1 MLGNLMSSAHWLV
14 KGVCF
19 DGAHAHGF
27 MRQALQ
33 GSFTTLK
40 ESDLKDIAFFQ
51 DVTYQPLPDNC
62 LPRLPMRLC
71 FHRGESIWPLGGA
84 CAWTTLANKICGTMW
99 YHVVPLFYFV
109 CGSFAF
115 FWNNYVYFC
124 HHFPVCVVV
133 SCKFACCIR
142 PRSEERGRT
151 NKLVSSHDPLRKVLV
166 RHIWSKSSGHAPSC
180 LDTTGGTIRQTSRDH
195 VQPFLC
201 APEFGVLAAVALL
214 CHFHW

>member
-99 YHVVPLFYFV
+99 YPYFTLSV
-109 CGSFAF
+109 EALHF
-115 FWNNYVYFC
+115 FGTIMCTSVIIF
-124 HHFPVCVVV
+124 
-133 SCKFACCIR
+133 
-142 PRSEERGRT
+142 RSALL
-151 NKLVSSHDPLRKVLV
+151 LVASLLAA
-166 RHIWSKSSGHAPSC
+166 SGHAVKNVGGQINSC
-180 LDTTGGTIRQTSRDH
+180 LRTIHCGKFWCDTSGARALGMPPAAWTRLEAQSDRLHAIMFN
-195 VQPFLC
+195 PFFALQN
-201 APEFGVLAAVALL
+201 LASWLR
-214 CHFHW
+214 